1 MRLKNGWGFYKMGGH
16 KQTEETKQKLRLA
29 TKEQMKNPE
38 MK

>member
-1 MRLKNGWGFYKMGGH
+1 MGGH